1 MRPLRN
7 TKKLR
12 KTHDVVSTAIR
23 HLYDVETYYRCLVGA
38 ETTSRVYKVPSLEKQ
53 RIIVFLA
60 AP

>member
-53 RIIVFLA
+53 RFIVFLA